1 MPTAARTAY
10 LAWSPG
16 FGRALALSA
25 VAELLLVVSCA
36 ALPPVRAVAEDVLA
50 AVQLALLSGAHAMQW
65 WSAIAMLAS
74 ACCVIQLLLSALA
87 LGCSG
92 LNSVLGPL
100 RPPLLVMTLGLRFFV
115 WFVVLTQKPER
126 PQLTTATLSTALSL
140 TVMVRS

>member
-100 RPPLLVMTLGLRFFV
+100 RPPLLVMTLGLHFFV